1 VRLIFMDVQMPV
13 MDGIVAT
20 TRIRELEQGR
30 TRVPIVALT
39 ANAMT
44 GDYEK
49 CMTAGMDSFLTKPL
63 NVDRLREV
71 LDNFGLQVRPAAHED
86 SKDQRSNAAAIVAS
100 GRPPID
106 LDRLNALTDGD
117 PVFTAELLTTF
128 YDSAGKCLDDIALFL
143 TGNEREQIART
154 AHRLKGAASNIH
166 AEGVAQLAGALET
179 AATNLTRSELGDQA
193 AILHAQTVRTIEFLR
208 AAQQDGFRSSAA

>member
-1 VRLIFMDVQMPV
+1 MP
-13 MDGIVAT
+13 
-20 TRIRELEQGR
+20 
-30 TRVPIVALT
+30 
-39 ANAMT
+39 

-49 CMTAGMDSFLTKPL
+49 CMSAGMDSFLTKPL
-63 NVDRLREV
+63 NVARLREV
-71 LDNFGLQVRPAAHED
+71 LDNFGLKVGPAVPAD
-86 SKDQRSNAAAIVAS
+86 SKDHRSENGGATALS